1 MAVTRV
7 ALVGLRCTGKTTVGR
22 LLAARL
28 GWNAADS
35 DDHVEV
41 LAGRA
46 ILNEAKRQ
54 QDSARRSVAAIFL
67 EDGEARFREWEADA
81 IRDLCKQDKLVIATG
96 GGAVLRPETRSLLSQ
111 SCFVVWLTASLET
124 IGKRLTA
131 DPETLA
137 RRPSLT
143 GAGVTDEVAAVL
155 AAREPLYR
163 EVAHLVVATDGRS
176 PDDIAAEIERTILAK
191 G

>member
-1 MAVTRV
+1 VVVTRV

-28 GWNAADS
+28 GWEAVDS
-35 DDHVEV
+35 DDVV
-41 LAGRA
+41 IAKAG
-46 ILNEAKRQ
+46 K
-54 QDSARRSVAAIFL
+54 SVARIFAD
-67 EDGEARFREWEADA
+67 DGEAQFREREADA
-81 IRDLCKQDKLVIATG
+81 VKQLCGRERIVIATG
-96 GGAVLRPETRSLLSQ
+96 GGAILQPESRTLLQQ
-111 SCFVVWLTASLET
+111 SCYVVWLTASPDA
-124 IGKRLTA
+124 IAKRMTA

-143 GAGVTDEVAAVL
+143 GKGVIEEVSVVL

-163 EVAHLVVATDGRS
+163 EAAHLVVATEDRT
-176 PDDIAAEIERTILAK
+176 PDKIAADIERAIQVK